1 MCATKM
7 LYQFQMLLQKNDAC
21 DNLQMTYFYGF
32 YLYFI
37 SGKYLV
43 IQTWRETQWL
53 SEKWNFPCHSR
64 GHADS
69 HVVEHH

>member
-7 LYQFQMLLQKNDAC
+7 LYQFQMLLQKNDVC

-43 IQTWRETQWL
+43 IQKWRETQWL
-53 SEKWNFPCHSR
+53 SEKMKLSL
-64 GHADS
+64 S
-69 HVVEHH
+69 Q